1 MAFENYQ
8 TPTQSTSAGSTLGKR
23 EAMVFY
29 PKGFSSTD
37 IISRFFS
44 PTVNLLPKSC
54 RETDSTQICQVFT
67 VDFSFSTSRPL
78 PAIDDSD
85 I

>member
-8 TPTQSTSAGSTLGKR
+8 TLTQSTSAGSMLGNR
-23 EAMVFY
+23 EAMGIY
-29 PKGFSSTD
+29 PKGFSSAA

-44 PTVNLLPKSC
+44 PTVNLVPTSR
-54 RETDSTQICQVFT
+54 RETDSTHICQVFT
-67 VDFSFSTSRPL
+67 VEFAFSTPRPL
-78 PAIDDSD
+78 PAIDYSN